1 MADIFKKNFLQ
12 KVVRKF
18 WSIACSNLYIDLSQL
33 LYQIQSHNPWGM
45 ACILFVPVG
54 LDMNEEGNL
63 HM

>member
-12 KVVRKF
+12 IVVRKF

-54 LDMNEEGNL
+54 LDMSEEGNL